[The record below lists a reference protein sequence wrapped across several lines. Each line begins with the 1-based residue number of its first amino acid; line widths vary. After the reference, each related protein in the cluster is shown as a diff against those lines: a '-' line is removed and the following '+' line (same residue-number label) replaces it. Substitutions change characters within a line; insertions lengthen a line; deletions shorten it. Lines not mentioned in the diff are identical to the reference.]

1 MIKSLV
7 QGFLRLFGVR
17 LSRLP
22 TKEDELKK
30 TIWLRNMGIKTV
42 LDIGGNVGS
51 FAEWSFQ
58 NLPEASVYSFEPLR
72 ECYQEIINK
81 FEQKPKFK
89 AYNLAL
95 GDETGQVEMY
105 RNEYSPSSSLLP
117 MAKLHKDCFPYTE
130 REEIEKINVVRLDDI
145 AQQLKLD
152 KPLLIKVDV
161 QGFED
166 KVIMGG
172 IKVFSQADVLM
183 IEMSVEELYKGQ
195 LLFDDIYKILVK
207 LGFQYR
213 GITDQLY
220 NPQDG
225 RILQAEVIF
234 RKSSFA
240 FQEIE

>member
-7 QGFLRLFGVR
+7 QRFLSLFGVR

-22 TKEDELKK
+22 NKEDELKK
-30 TIWLRNMGIKTV
+30 TVWLRNIGIKTV
-42 LDIGGNVGS
+42 LDIGANVGS

-58 NLPEASVYSFEPLR
+58 VLPDAMVYSFEPLNN
-72 ECYQEIINK
+72 CYQEIINK
-81 FEQKPKFK
+81 FGEMPRFK
-89 AYNLAL
+89 AFNLAL
-95 GDETGQVEMY
+95 GNETGQVEMY
-105 RNEYSPSSSLLP
+105 RNEWSPSSSLLP
-117 MAKLHKDCFPYTE
+117 MAKLHKDCFPYTQ

-172 IKVFSQADVLM
+172 MNVFSQADVLM
-183 IEMSVEELYKGQ
+183 IEMSMEELYKGQ
-195 LLFDDIYKILVK
+195 FLFNDIYKILVN

-213 GITDQLY
+213 GVTGQLY
-220 NPQDG
+220 HPQDG

-234 RKSSFA
+234 MKSSLA
-240 FQEIE
+240 PK